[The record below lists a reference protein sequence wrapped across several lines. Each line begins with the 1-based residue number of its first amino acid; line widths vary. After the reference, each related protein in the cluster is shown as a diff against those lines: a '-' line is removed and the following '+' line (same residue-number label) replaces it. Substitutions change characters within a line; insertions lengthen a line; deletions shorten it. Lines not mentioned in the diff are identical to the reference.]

1 MPMICRVN
9 TLDEFSALS
18 GVSRFVDD
26 GTSKS
31 VLFVMAACWR
41 ALLAATALSVR
52 APRPVS
58 VCLSVCLSVCVCV
71 CVYVCVGAFTFKEK
85 RIQSCRP

>member
-31 VLFVMAACWR
+31 ALFVMAAW
-41 ALLAATALSVR
+41 LAR
-52 APRPVS
+52 PPRSYGPQ
-58 VCLSVCLSVCVCV
+58 
-71 CVYVCVGAFTFKEK
+71 
-85 RIQSCRP
+85 R